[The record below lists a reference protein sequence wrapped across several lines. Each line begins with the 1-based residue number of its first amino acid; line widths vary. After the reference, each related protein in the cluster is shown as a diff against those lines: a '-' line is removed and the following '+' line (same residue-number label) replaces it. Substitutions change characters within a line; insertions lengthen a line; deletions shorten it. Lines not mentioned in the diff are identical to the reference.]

1 MSSHKDDNNNE
12 YSGQY
17 REKASKLLEKMLD
30 KTNDIAETY
39 NGENKGIAA
48 ATAASL
54 LNLGVERINKNESQ
68 DVEGSLPYSES
79 ELKDLR
85 SLATDMDKDRSHHF
99 VDGLL
104 ERLIKHSVPS
114 EDKEVLEKRLNDPA
128 RTNKPNLSLKI
139 LFSNFKTLSSKMS
152 GLFAFQYGFLHL
164 VTWRNPSKTLLY
176 LILYTCICIWPH
188 LVLALPLVGIL
199 GGVFIEGYAYRH
211 PMEVPELIP
220 VKKRGQSLLDF
231 LSSDDSSVLDDF
243 ISKDLRDLV
252 HSKLVDLEES
262 SNSSQD
268 ASNSA
273 KLGTLSQELDI
284 NESIKRKNKSEQ
296 INSQM
301 TLLMNMRDLQNLTT
315 ELINSINAAEVFFY
329 ETAGFKDEKLSTFFF
344 YILSFATG
352 VVLFFGR
359 FIPWRLIFIQSG
371 WIALIV
377 CHPRFKQ
384 FLQTL
389 TKNKKK
395 SPKKAPKVN
404 KTVKKFERD
413 DIIVDI
419 IPDVSVVEIYE
430 LHIKSL
436 LNNTWSFHL
445 YTNNMFDLKDP
456 TRVAGGRP
464 TGASKLSNVMPP
476 PEWRFDSG
484 YTNKWKA
491 DKQPKN
497 FLRERSVDT
506 LNLIINENETE
517 GWIYDNM
524 EHSEDTDY
532 VYEFRRRRLTRECY
546 RYARPLRKPNST

>member
-1 MSSHKDDNNNE
+1 MSSYKDDNNE

-39 NGENKGIAA
+39 NGENRGIAA

-54 LNLGVERINKNESQ
+54 LSLGMERINKNDSENL
-68 DVEGSLPYSES
+68 DGSLPYSES
-79 ELKDLR
+79 ELKDLKT
-85 SLATDMDKDRSHHF
+85 LANDMDKDNSHHF

-104 ERLIKHSVPS
+104 ERLLKHSMPS

-139 LFSNFKTLSSKMS
+139 LFSNFKRLSSKMS

-176 LILYTCICIWPH
+176 LIIYTSICMWPH
-188 LVLALPLVGIL
+188 LVLALPLVGIV
-199 GGVFIEGYAYRH
+199 GGVFIGGYAYRH
-211 PMEVPELIP
+211 PMEVPELVP
-220 VKKRGQSLLDF
+220 VKKRGQSLF
-231 LSSDDSSVLDDF
+231 EFISSNDASVVDDF
-243 ISKDLRDLV
+243 ISKDLRDSV
-252 HSKLVDLEES
+252 HSNLVELEES
-262 SNSSQD
+262 SHSSNDAANST
-268 ASNSA
+268 
-273 KLGTLSQELDI
+273 KLGTLSQELDV
-284 NESIKRKNKSEQ
+284 NESTRRKKKSEQ
-296 INSQM
+296 LNSQM
-301 TLLMNMRDLQNLTT
+301 TLLLNMRDLQNLTT

-329 ETAGFKDEKLSTFFF
+329 ETAQFKDEKLSTFFF

-371 WIALIV
+371 WVVLIL

-384 FLQTL
+384 LLQAL
-389 TKNKKK
+389 SKNKKK
-395 SPKKAPKVN
+395 PSKKPPKVN

-445 YTNNMFDLKDP
+445 YTNNMFDLKNS

-476 PEWRFDSG
+476 PEWNFDSC
-484 YTNKWKA
+484 YTSKWKV
-491 DKQPKN
+491 DKHPKK
-497 FLRERSVDT
+497 FLHERSINT

-546 RYARPLRKPNST
+546 RYFRPLRKPDAT